1 MNHHSWT
8 TDQRSI
14 LHILEQKIRSII
26 ARFQMKKSLDDQK
39 KAAKILAF
47 DLKKETDDL
56 TKTISNKEYN
66 KLINTISNLSRAAS

>member
-1 MNHHSWT
+1 MNPHSWT

-56 TKTISNKEYN
+56 TKTISNN
-66 KLINTISNLSRAAS
+66 KNDVI